1 MTTEEHINFIQA
13 YDYKCVGRAE
23 FEAATDRPAGL
34 LERSKKYPGAW
45 VVYDPLADDEGF
57 MIIGD
62 DKAALAKEAYEHIDS
77 LL

>member
-1 MTTEEHINFIQA
+1 MTTEEHIEFIQA
-13 YDYKCVGRAE
+13 YDFKLLPRAE
-23 FEAATDRPAGL
+23 FEAATDGPSGL
-34 LERSKKYPGAW
+34 LERAKEYSGAF